1 MAGAPSDEP
10 PLFAGT
16 ILGLRAWSVG
26 IDPGTLRPRL
36 TAHYGSTPWEAG
48 GRWTQA
54 ECLSGT
60 HPTGAA
66 LPAESCS
73 CGLYALLPTV
83 GHAQELEEVWGHY
96 GIDDPAW
103 ATGADEAA
111 VAGIVEAAG
120 RIELHPTGFR
130 AERARPHALIIRRGS
145 RSTVR
150 EGVRSVADAYG
161 AKLLEI
167 GSADELVEYCERQGA
182 VLDRGTVERLLE
194 PRSEQG
200 AASAGVPSPVPR
212 PTVPQEDGNR
222 VVRILHATW
231 HAVLFSVLGVLAVL
245 WYAMWALV
253 VVAIAG
259 AILFGWGDEKPFK
272 APARVERAIADRS
285 RCRAEAVVRATQPIA
300 HLHLRIVAISHSG
313 KDLGQVTRDVGSV
326 PKGTS
331 RVPVA
336 EMKPALCNRPN
347 AFMVRIRAVFG
358 SRAGHVAQV
367 ISSPVDSP
375 VRNGRPRATQTP

>member
-26 IDPGTLRPRL
+26 IDPRNASARL

-96 GIDDPAW
+96 GIGDPAW
-103 ATGADEAA
+103 VTGADEAA

-145 RSTVR
+145 RSTR
-150 EGVRSVADAYG
+150 PRGG
-161 AKLLEI
+161 AIRGRRLRAELLEL

-182 VLDRGTVERLLE
+182 VLDRGTVDGLLE
-194 PRSEQG
+194 PDRSR
-200 AASAGVPSPVPR
+200 ATASAGCLRRCRARQSHRRTGTASSASCTR
-212 PTVPQEDGNR
+212 PGTPE
-222 VVRILHATW
+222 
-231 HAVLFSVLGVLAVL
+231 LFSVAEACWPVSGTRCGRSSSI
-245 WYAMWALV
+245 
-253 VVAIAG
+253 AIAG

-285 RCRAEAVVRATQPIA
+285 SCRVDAVVRARRQPIA
-300 HLHLRIVAISHSG
+300 HLHLRIVGDQPLREGPRSG
-313 KDLGQVTRDVGSV
+313 
-326 PKGTS
+326 
-331 RVPVA
+331 
-336 EMKPALCNRPN
+336 
-347 AFMVRIRAVFG
+347 
-358 SRAGHVAQV
+358 
-367 ISSPVDSP
+367 
-375 VRNGRPRATQTP
+375 